1 MDWLPLG
8 KWWHPRIRTP
18 SQWHEKSCR
27 NLVCPPQ
34 ARCTPWKYWSRCLF
48 HSFCSCWCRFWSSW
62 STSCRLSME
71 HTICSKTTC
80 NKHLCLWQSVW
91 WTPPNQSKLIL
102 LWGTFHNS
110 ACTENVEWFVLKNII
125 NNLMVAAWPD
135 PSSLQRVWLVRL
147 LQDPLLSLLIFSAS
161 STSSRFD
168 KFSVLIYITSS
179 WRYHPYFKSS
189 FGAVCLQYALQGEVL
204 VCDCLSISELFMC
217 MV

>member
-71 HTICSKTTC
+71 HAICSKTTC

-91 WTPPNQSKLIL
+91 WTPPNQSKLLL

-110 ACTENVEWFVLKNII
+110 ALHWKCRVVCVEEHHQQLDGCSMTRPFLSAKG
-125 NNLMVAAWPD
+125 VACETTPGS
-135 PSSLQRVWLVRL
+135 PPESL
-147 LQDPLLSLLIFSAS
+147 DF
-161 STSSRFD
+161 FC
-168 KFSVLIYITSS
+168 F
-179 WRYHPYFKSS
+179 
-189 FGAVCLQYALQGEVL
+189 
-204 VCDCLSISELFMC
+204 
-217 MV
+217 